1 MPDPGPGFSRPCPS
15 CGRRVPRSVA
25 VCRCGAEV
33 PTLPDDTTESP
44 KPEGGAFSAA
54 NMVVGLL
61 LLVAVAAT
69 AFWSLSQP
77 PAKVPAQR
85 APMGGV
91 ADGGLLPPP
100 PSERAPE
107 MLPGL
112 RVREAE
118 LAQAGGRGPAGPPPP
133 SAAPLGSAAPLEDV
147 VGRIMPA
154 VVLIETSSGRGS
166 GFFVRPDTVITS
178 LHVVNRE
185 TFVTLRRNDG
195 TTASARVDLKAPAY
209 DLAVLRVTSPA
220 ADQVV
225 IRIGSAGALRPGQE
239 VITIGSALGTLQNS
253 VSRGVV
259 SGLRRSG
266 DATLIQNDAAANP
279 GNSGGPLLDRQ
290 GVAVGVTT
298 GGDQDRPGINFAVAI
313 DHARDILEGRLAAS
327 TAKPLALADARTIT
341 QGETDRAPDGERAFL
356 DAVTRVAQTAN
367 ALDPEWQG
375 FRKTCFTGTIAGTLS
390 HEWLVMLT
398 PRAITPA
405 QAGGG
410 TCPSF
415 LIEFQKQA
423 NRLGQEM
430 RTALEGAR
438 RAGVLPGV
446 VRDALRTNRL
456 AFDGWDR

>member
-1 MPDPGPGFSRPCPS
+1 MTESQSPEAGGFS
-15 CGRRVPRSVA
+15 A
-25 VCRCGAEV
+25 VN
-33 PTLPDDTTESP
+33 L
-44 KPEGGAFSAA
+44 
-54 NMVVGLL
+54 VVGLL
-61 LLVAVAAT
+61 MLMAVAAT

-77 PAKVPAQR
+77 LVTPPAER

-91 ADGGLLPPP
+91 AQGGFLLPPP
-100 PSERAPE
+100 SESAPE

-118 LAQAGGRGPAGPPPP
+118 LAQAGDRVPESAPSPPD
-133 SAAPLGSAAPLEDV
+133 AAPLEDV
-147 VGRIMPA
+147 VSRIMPA
-154 VVLIETSSGRGS
+154 VVLIETSTGRGS
-166 GFFVRPDTVITS
+166 GFFVRPDTLITS
-178 LHVVNRE
+178 LHVVSQD
-185 TFVTLRRNDG
+185 TFVKLRRVDG
-195 TTASARVDLKAPAY
+195 TTDSARVDLKAPAY
-209 DLAVLRVTSPA
+209 DLAILRVPDPVA
-220 ADQVV
+220 NQAV
-225 IRIGSAGALRPGQE
+225 IPMGSFGTLRAGQD

-259 SGLRRSG
+259 SGIRRSG

-279 GNSGGPLLDRQ
+279 GNSGGPLLDRN

-298 GGDQDRPGINFAVAI
+298 GGDQARPGINFAVAI
-313 DHARDILEGRLAAS
+313 DHARDILEGRMAAS
-327 TAKPLALADARTIT
+327 TAKPLALANARAVTP
-341 QGETDRAPDGERAFL
+341 GAAAPAPDGERAFL
-356 DAVTRVAQTAN
+356 DTMTRLAEGAHS
-367 ALDPEWQG
+367 LDGAWQG
-375 FRKTCFTGTIAGTLS
+375 FRKTCFTGTIAGTFS

-415 LIEFQKQA
+415 VIEFQKEA

-430 RTALEGAR
+430 RTALEDAR

-456 AFDGWDR
+456 EFDGWER

>member
-1 MPDPGPGFSRPCPS
+1 MTESQSPEPGGFS
-15 CGRRVPRSVA
+15 A
-25 VCRCGAEV
+25 VN
-33 PTLPDDTTESP
+33 L
-44 KPEGGAFSAA
+44 
-54 NMVVGLL
+54 VVGLL
-61 LLVAVAAT
+61 LLMAVAAT

-77 PAKVPAQR
+77 PATVPAQR

-91 ADGGLLPPP
+91 AQGGLLLPPP
-100 PSERAPE
+100 SESAPE

-118 LAQAGGRGPAGPPPP
+118 LAQAGDRVPEGAPSPPD
-133 SAAPLGSAAPLEDV
+133 AAPLEDV
-147 VGRIMPA
+147 VSRIMPA

-166 GFFVRPDTVITS
+166 GFFVRPDTLITS
-178 LHVVNRE
+178 LHVVSQD
-185 TFVTLRRNDG
+185 TFVKLRRVDG
-195 TTASARVDLKAPAY
+195 TTDSARVDLKAPAY
-209 DLAVLRVTSPA
+209 DLAILRVPTPVA
-220 ADQVV
+220 NQAV
-225 IRIGSAGALRPGQE
+225 IPMGSFGTLRAGQD

-259 SGLRRSG
+259 SGIRRSG
-266 DATLIQNDAAANP
+266 EATLIQNDAAANP

-298 GGDQDRPGINFAVAI
+298 GGDQARPGINFAVAI
-313 DHARDILEGRLAAS
+313 DHARDILEGRMAAS
-327 TAKPLALADARTIT
+327 TAQPLALANARAVTP
-341 QGETDRAPDGERAFL
+341 GEAAPAPEGERAFL
-356 DAVTRVAQTAN
+356 DTMTRLAKGAN
-367 ALDPEWQG
+367 SLDGAWQG
-375 FRKTCFTGTIAGTLS
+375 FRNTCFTGTIAGTFS

-415 LIEFQKQA
+415 LIEFQTEA
-423 NRLGQEM
+423 NRLGLEM
-430 RTALEGAR
+430 RTALEDAR

-456 AFDGWDR
+456 EFDGWER